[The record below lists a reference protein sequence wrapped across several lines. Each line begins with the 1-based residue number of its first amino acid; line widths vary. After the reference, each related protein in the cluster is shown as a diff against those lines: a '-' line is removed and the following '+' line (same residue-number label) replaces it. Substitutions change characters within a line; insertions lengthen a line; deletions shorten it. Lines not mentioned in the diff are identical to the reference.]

1 MRKQLEAR
9 EQELVAREAL
19 RQTLEAREQQLNE
32 REAAFMEE
40 AEISQTALARVGKRE
55 KRLADTE
62 ASMRERQR
70 ELDDREEVL
79 DQREARYETD
89 FEIRL
94 DKLEAREQAVAELE
108 EKLGVK
114 EDQLATY
121 VAQAQGALQRRESEW
136 WNKQI
141 GSDDDLDAE
150 VA

>member
-1 MRKQLEAR
+1 MIDHKSTTLGHETADADIGPLIKFAIFLALTT
-9 EQELVAREAL
+9 LVC
-19 RQTLEAREQQLNE
+19 
-32 REAAFMEE
+32 AA
-40 AEISQTALARVGKRE
+40 ICVGLYRY
-55 KRLADTE
+55 
-62 ASMRERQR
+62 
-70 ELDDREEVL
+70 L

-108 EKLGVK
+108 EKLGAK

-121 VAQAQGALQRRESEW
+121 VAQAQGALQRRESQW

-141 GSDDDLDAE
+141 GGDDDLDAE